1 MAKRGR
7 PFSEN
12 PRTNRVEIRMNE
24 KEAELLDRIGKD
36 FGMNRPD
43 TIRKLA
49 EDYEAN
55 KKGD

>member
-24 KEAELLDRIGKD
+24 KEAELLDRIGKE
-36 FGMNRPD
+36 FGMNRAD
-43 TIRKLA
+43 TVRKLA
-49 EDYEAN
+49 EDHEKN
-55 KKGD
+55 MK